1 MQTDNIIK
9 TMVSIWKR
17 ARKFLGVPTGIT
29 QNTAELLR
37 AKGASGIIN
46 NTDFVIMLSLPKE
59 DRQNLQIL
67 FGLSDSQLD
76 YITESDEGSG
86 LLYNGKITI
95 PFENEFPK
103 DNPIYRIIS
112 TSSDTKEPEDRK
124 TA

>member
-1 MQTDNIIK
+1 
-9 TMVSIWKR
+9 
-17 ARKFLGVPTGIT
+17 
-29 QNTAELLR
+29 
-37 AKGASGIIN
+37 
-46 NTDFVIMLSLPKE
+46 MLSLPKE

-76 YITESDEGSG
+76 YITESDKGSG

-112 TSSDTKEPEDRK
+112 TSNDTNEPEDRK